1 MRSATVL
8 APCRPE
14 NSDARDCGQPQCL
27 RRRALRRS
35 AYAPDGV
42 DRRRPPCVSR
52 VRLGAAR
59 SGRFRRR
66 RGSRR
71 RRRGDRRRRAAPT
84 SGRVARH
91 SASRSGRLRSCS
103 AVGEGAGSA
112 ERGAHLEPRG
122 RRLWP
127 STRGG
132 RGTGVHPKAGA
143 LGIGARRPRRL
154 SVPVRWFRLLLWP
167 AGAAVGIA
175 AEWIFFGWDDPRH
188 WVPDLVTGWTLIAC
202 GLVAWSRRPES
213 RSGALM
219 AATGFSWFLGNFA
232 TAGVA
237 PVDWLGAHVL
247 YVYRGPL
254 IHLLITH
261 PSGRLSSPF
270 DRAAVAVGYAATVVT
285 PVWQSEIATIV
296 LAVLLVAVCARSYV
310 GAVGLARRARLLA
323 LRAAAGL
330 GLVLSAGASARL
342 EVPAEHANEPS
353 LLALEATLAA
363 VAGGLLAGLLS
374 PSWGRAVVTDL
385 VVELG
390 ESRSGTLRDE
400 LGRAL
405 GDPSLGVGYWVQSAG
420 AFVDSE
426 GRPFALPEPGSARSV
441 TMIEGDGQPVAA
453 LVHDPAVLDDPGL
466 REAVSSA
473 AQLAAA
479 NARLQAEVR
488 AQMAELRASRRRP
501 LEAGNQERRRL
512 EQRLHQ
518 GAERRLEQLAAELRG
533 TRLSAPSEAAA
544 EHLER
549 VEGQLAR
556 TLEELRRLAHG

>member
-1 MRSATVL
+1 M
-8 APCRPE
+8 
-14 NSDARDCGQPQCL
+14 
-27 RRRALRRS
+27 
-35 AYAPDGV
+35 
-42 DRRRPPCVSR
+42 
-52 VRLGAAR
+52 
-59 SGRFRRR
+59 
-66 RGSRR
+66 
-71 RRRGDRRRRAAPT
+71 
-84 SGRVARH
+84 
-91 SASRSGRLRSCS
+91 
-103 AVGEGAGSA
+103 
-112 ERGAHLEPRG
+112 
-122 RRLWP
+122 
-127 STRGG
+127 
-132 RGTGVHPKAGA
+132 
-143 LGIGARRPRRL
+143 
-154 SVPVRWFRLLLWP
+154 RWFRLLLWP

-237 PVDWLGAHVL
+237 PVDWLGAHAL

-254 IHLLITH
+254 IHLLITY

-285 PVWQSEIATIV
+285 PLWQSEIATIV

-342 EVPAEHANEPS
+342 AVPAEHANEPS

-400 LGRAL
+400 LARAL
-405 GDPSLGVGYWVQSAG
+405 GDPSLGVGYWVQNAG

-488 AQMAELRASRRRP
+488 AQMAELRASRRRL

-512 EQRLHQ
+512 EQRLHE

-533 TRLSAPSEAAA
+533 TRLSARSEAAA
-544 EHLER
+544 EHVER
-549 VEGQLAR
+549 IEAQLAR
-556 TLEELRRLAHG
+556 TLEELRRLAHGLHPRVLAEAGLLGALESLAEQAPIRVEVVAPVARLPAEAEAVAYFVCSEALTNIAKHASASRASISVTTDEGQVRIEIEDDGLGGADPVRGTGLRGLADRVEALGGAFHVESPAGGGTRLAAEIPLGGETV